1 MFFSTS
7 VRPFSSADCSASTPL
22 AAGRLPSALR
32 SKEEIGV
39 RMPPALPLHT
49 VRARIICGF
58 RLVSE
63 TGSGSSSSDF
73 TSASGASQWGN
84 SSRSQLSPTSV
95 SVPISARALLA
106 LPLRSVR
113 RLCHSICD
121 EKVLHSVSTWLA
133 GRACT
138 PLGSSQI
145 NSTIRAIASLPVR
158 FSVYRIR
165 AHGNGLPCDKSAKS
179 WTNVM

>member
-1 MFFSTS
+1 MCIRDRLCGVSCAIETAGDA
-7 VRPFSSADCSASTPL
+7 PASKLLPL
-22 AAGRLPSALR
+22 AKLCDEVLFDLKIMDAAQ
-32 SKEEIGV
+32 
-39 RMPPALPLHT
+39 
-49 VRARIICGF
+49 ARDVYK
-58 RLVSE
+58 R
-63 TGSGSSSSDF
+63 
-73 TSASGASQWGN
+73 Q
-84 SSRSQLSPTSV
+84 
-95 SVPISARALLA
+95 
-106 LPLRSVR
+106 VR

-133 GRACT
+133 GRAWT

-145 NSTIRAIASLPVR
+145 NSTIRAIAFRPVR